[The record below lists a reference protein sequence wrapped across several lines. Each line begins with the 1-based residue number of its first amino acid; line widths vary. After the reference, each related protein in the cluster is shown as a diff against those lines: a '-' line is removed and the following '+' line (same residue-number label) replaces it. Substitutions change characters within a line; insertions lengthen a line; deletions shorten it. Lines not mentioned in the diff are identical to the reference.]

1 MLIAS
6 LIRWD
11 AAVPLASSDLAH
23 TLGYDGYES
32 YLHELAALEYAL
44 PEGCLDQH
52 ASAHHG
58 AFTSPQVR
66 AEWTLP
72 RLACKCSPRRPPL
85 PTGT

>member
-58 AFTSPQVR
+58 ALPSPQVR
-66 AEWTLP
+66 ELLRA
-72 RLACKCSPRRPPL
+72 RGSSCR
-85 PTGT
+85 

>member
-11 AAVPLASSDLAH
+11 AAVPLTSSDLAH

-58 AFTSPQVR
+58 ALPSPQVR
-66 AEWTLP
+66 ELLRARGP
-72 RLACKCSPRRPPL
+72 SCR
-85 PTGT
+85 